1 MKKLAFLLGLSVFLT
16 ACAGSNDIAAARGA
30 NSSTISSDEL
40 NQYRKQRANETEESV
55 NQATKAAAYS
65 STIHSGASA
74 IQSGVS
80 AIQSVRGLFGF

>member
-1 MKKLAFLLGLSVFLT
+1 MKKLFVLLSLSALLT
-16 ACAGSNDIAAARGA
+16 ACAGSSDIANARGA
-30 NSSTISSDEL
+30 NSSMVTSDEL

-65 STIHSGASA
+65 STIQSGASA